1 MSTVYEVNPRALIDK
16 CAEELKQI
24 SSIKP
29 PEWSSFVK
37 TGISKERP
45 PVRLDWWYVRMAAIF
60 RKIYMNGPI
69 GVSKLRTA
77 FGSKQNRGFA
87 PERFKC
93 AGGSHIRMILKQLE
107 DEGFLKK
114 ADKGVH
120 KGRILTPKG
129 KVFLEKTAQTVLLEQ
144 KDKPKK
150 TEKKQREEVEKI
162 SITKVVPKK
171 DESRKK
177 NKKKEDSS
185 LEDDSQ
191 KEDKSKK
198 GKKGAKKWMKTL
210 WLIVL
215 LNKKSLF

>member
-1 MSTVYEVNPRALIDK
+1 MSKVYEVNPRALIDK

-45 PVRLDWWYVRMAAIF
+45 PVRLDWWYVRMSSIF
-60 RKIYMNGPI
+60 RKVYINGPI

-114 ADKGVH
+114 VEKGVH

-129 KVFLEKTAQTVLLEQ
+129 KIFLEKIAQAVFLEQ
-144 KDKPKK
+144 KDTPKK
-150 TEKKQREEVEKI
+150 VEKKPREEIKTI
-162 SITKVVPKK
+162 LNIKTTPKK
-171 DESRKK
+171 GETKKK
-177 NKKKEDSS
+177 NKKKEESS
-185 LEDDSQ
+185 SDENNSQ
-191 KEDKSKK
+191 KEEKPKK
-198 GKKGAKKWMKTL
+198 GKKGAKK
-210 WLIVL
+210 
-215 LNKKSLF
+215 